1 MIRNLR
7 FFNNLIIYLYN
18 IDSSL
23 HLRLEQ
29 RLGLVMGVTFF
40 AVTFN

>member
-1 MIRNLR
+1 MKNVFLD
-7 FFNNLIIYLYN
+7 FSTIYVFN

-29 RLGLVMGVTFF
+29 RSGRVMGVTFF
-40 AVTFN
+40 TVTFN